1 MTEFMDRRHRW
12 RGVLALAAIL
22 ILAGCAQKAEPL
34 AAAPTAPKVSL
45 EYRIGPGDSLS
56 IFVWR
61 NPEVSTSVTVR
72 PDGRISVPLIDDLKA
87 AGTTPSEL
95 SRAIERELSVY
106 IQDPLVTVMV
116 SGFVGEFDQQVRIV
130 GEAARPQAIPYRA
143 DMTLLDVMIAVGGV
157 TDFAAG
163 NRASIV
169 RNVNGEQRQFA
180 VRIDDLLK
188 DGDISANVPLMPGD
202 IVIIPESWF

>member
-1 MTEFMDRRHRW
+1 MTEFIDRRRRW
-12 RGVLALAAIL
+12 RGVLAVAAIL
-22 ILAGCAQKAEPL
+22 ILTGCAQKAPPL
-34 AAAPTAPKVSL
+34 ASPPTVSEDAL

-116 SGFVGEFDQQVRIV
+116 SGFVGQFDQQVRIV
-130 GEAARPQAIPYRA
+130 GEATRPQAIPYRA
-143 DMTLLDVMIAVGGV
+143 DMTLLDAMIAVGGV

-169 RNVNGEQRQFA
+169 RKVNGEQKQFA
-180 VRIDDLLK
+180 IRIDDLIK

>member
-1 MTEFMDRRHRW
+1 MTEFMDRRRRW
-12 RGVLALAAIL
+12 RGVLAVAAIL
-22 ILAGCAQKAEPL
+22 ILTGCAQKTAPL
-34 AAAPTAPKVSL
+34 ASAPTASENAL

-130 GEAARPQAIPYRA
+130 GEAAQPQAIPYRA
-143 DMTLLDVMIAVGGV
+143 NMTLLDVMIAVGGV

-169 RNVNGEQRQFA
+169 RNVDGKQQQFA
-180 VRIDDLLK
+180 IRIDDLIK